1 MAKKRGT
8 TVASP
13 RWAMPFTMAWIFLL
27 FQLSSFVHGLAIS
40 SATDQRPRA
49 AFVSLAHEHDLP
61 AVLSSISQL
70 EETFNRRYQ
79 YHWVFFST
87 QPLSEEF
94 RRQTSN
100 ATGAICIYEV
110 ISEHYLASPNQLKQL
125 KQPLAFNMLPLDE
138 VDGEHVSEVGQSA
151 PFLGQ
156 ISRWNS
162 GPFASEK
169 RLKDYDWFWRIE
181 PGAQFTH
188 DITFDVFRFMRDHEI
203 AYGFNEALLDKDE
216 IRTHSQPVKSFI
228 DKHPDLLHAE
238 ADVSWLLSSND
249 ATMEAANRDRDLDIP
264 NNAGIAWPDLINMM
278 IQGNLSRLGYHN
290 ADWQQD
296 KNRSDDSDDT
306 SSPAEAFA
314 SWLSNMY
321 KTGLEGISP
330 TFDIGSLSFF
340 RSQSH
345 QDLFNHLDAMGDFY
359 SRPLRDLA
367 VPTISASMFLPQKS
381 VWNYRKRDARHTN
394 WPSPPEH
401 TQKPKLKGFELK
413 LGFNL
418 RGKNRMV
425 GPQRRDSI
433 REQERNPGESMA
445 ERFTLWDLMAQDLSR
460 QDAIPGL
467 QSGHTVIDERNFS
480 LS

>member
-1 MAKKRGT
+1 MAKKRGPAIT
-8 TVASP
+8 S
-13 RWAMPFTMAWIFLL
+13 RCWAMPFVMAWIFLL
-27 FQLSSFVHGLAIS
+27 VQLSSFVHGLAIS

-70 EETFNRRYQ
+70 EETFNHRYQ

-100 ATGAICIYEV
+100 ATGAVCIYEV
-110 ISEHYLASPNQLKQL
+110 ISDDNI
-125 KQPLAFNMLPLDE
+125 
-138 VDGEHVSEVGQSA
+138 VSEQHLKRAEALDTLPPDHIRGEDVLEAGQSA
-151 PFLGQ
+151 PSLGQ

-162 GPFASEK
+162 GPFASET
-169 RLKDYDWFWRIE
+169 RLRDYDWFWRIE

-188 DITFDVFRFMRDHEI
+188 EITFDVFRFMRDHEI

-216 IRTHSQPVKSFI
+216 IRTHSQPVRSFI
-228 DKHPDLLHAE
+228 EKHPDLLHAE
-238 ADVSWLLSSND
+238 ADVSWLLGGND
-249 ATMEAANRDRDLDIP
+249 APIEASIRGNEPDSFDNTRM
-264 NNAGIAWPDLINMM
+264 AWPDLINLM
-278 IQGNLSRLGYHN
+278 IQGS
-290 ADWQQD
+290 
-296 KNRSDDSDDT
+296 
-306 SSPAEAFA
+306 
-314 SWLSNMY
+314 
-321 KTGLEGISP
+321 LEGISP

-345 QDLFNHLDAMGDFY
+345 QDLFNHLDAIGDFY
-359 SRPLRDLA
+359 SRPLRDMA

-394 WPSPPEH
+394 RPSPPEY
-401 TQKPKLKGFELK
+401 TQKPALKGFELN

-418 RGKNRMV
+418 GGKNRMV
-425 GPQRRDSI
+425 GPQHRDTI
-433 REQERNPGESMA
+433 QEQERNPGESMA
-445 ERFTLWDLMAQDLSR
+445 ERFALWDLMAQDLSR